1 MKEGRLSFPDLLE
14 AEAFVR
20 ASEAAYNDA
29 VAETADAILRMPE
42 ARFVTLS
49 GPSCSGKTTT
59 ANRLSQALASA
70 GKDLHIISIDDFFIS
85 RREIYRRAAE
95 KGTEPDFETIDAV
108 DLPLFHKTVNAIR
121 RGGEVDVP
129 TFDFE
134 SGERGQNR
142 KFRADRD
149 DVFLFEGIQAVYP
162 DIMQILGHEDCYSV
176 YIEASE
182 SLRIGNSLFLPPE
195 IRFFRRLVR
204 DNKFRG
210 ADPLFVFSAWEGVRK
225 NELKN
230 IYPYTGGV
238 DKTLN
243 STMAYGVNMLK
254 PFLIPLLTEV
264 LENATYGKEAS
275 RLLDAIREIEPIP
288 ASVLPANSVFHE
300 FVG

>member
-1 MKEGRLSFPDLLE
+1 MKEGRLSFPDILE

-29 VAETADAILRMPE
+29 VAETAEAILHMPDL
-42 ARFVTLS
+42 RFVTLS
-49 GPSCSGKTTT
+49 GPTCSGKTTT
-59 ANRLSQALASA
+59 ANRLSQALAEA
-70 GKDLHIISIDDFFIS
+70 GKDLHIVSIDDFFHS

-95 KGTEPDFETIDAV
+95 RGTDPDFETIDAV
-108 DLPLFHKTVNAIR
+108 DVPLFAKTVNAIR

-134 SGERGQNR
+134 SGERGKNR

-149 DVFLFEGIQAVYP
+149 DIFLFEGIQAVYP
-162 DIMQILGHEDCYSV
+162 EIMQILGHEDCYSV
-176 YIEASE
+176 YVEASE
-182 SLRIGNSLFLPPE
+182 SLRIGNALFLPPE

-204 DNKFRG
+204 DRKFRG
-210 ADPLFVFSAWEGVRK
+210 ADPLFIFKAWEGVRK

-238 DKTLN
+238 DKSLN

-254 PFLIPLLTEV
+254 PDLVKLLSEV
-264 LENATYGKEAS
+264 VDDPTYGREAR
-275 RLLDAIREIEPIP
+275 RLLEAIKEIDPIP
-288 ASVLPANSVFHE
+288 TSLLPVNSVYHE